1 MTIPTIAP
9 IGNTEPLESGAG
21 VGVGSSHVYD
31 VAENTMFVVA
41 YCIRVEVGSHGV
53 HP

>member
-9 IGNTEPLESGAG
+9 IEKTEPLESGL
-21 VGVGSSHVYD
+21 GVGSSHVYD
-31 VAENTMFVVA
+31 VAENTLFVVA
-41 YCIRVEVGSHGV
+41 YCSWVEAGSHGV